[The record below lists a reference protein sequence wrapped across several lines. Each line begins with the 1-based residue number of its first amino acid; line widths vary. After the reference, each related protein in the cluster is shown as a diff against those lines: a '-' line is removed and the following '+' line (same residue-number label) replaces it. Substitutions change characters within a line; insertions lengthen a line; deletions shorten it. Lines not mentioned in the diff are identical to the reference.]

1 MIDRIFIPTVNRV
14 NDQITLSNIPKSLM
28 DKVTL
33 VVQSWERKKYKY
45 DVDYLVLPKHINLDD
60 YLCLSKS
67 RKIIYEEGRNLKYCV
82 LDDDLIFKRRN
93 QKRFGKPSNMEKS
106 SRICT
111 EEDVEEMFK
120 LYDGWLDEKDV
131 TFCGGCRFSIIPST
145 KEYLDNKPIFSQL
158 FINGSDIFDRLNE
171 FPLTEVRYDE
181 DVLFIL
187 SLFSKGFGSKESQT
201 FGFDNISLKG
211 KIEETVWKDSE
222 FKNVWRDHRKIE
234 KLFPQFYNV
243 LLDEKGKR
251 VKGGFR
257 NYGKTK
263 VFWSKCFKSSKTK
276 FPKNVLKHNQL
287 EVKETTSYDT
297 LINEVN
303 EVEKYDLGYQPPKPK
318 KNENPYPFTLKVHLW
333 SKGDCDKFCETISKN
348 LSSDKIKFVYNSKPN
363 KDPKFTEKR
372 KNPYIK
378 KTTHK
383 ERIESELWKDT
394 VEFWNDGWKTYITF
408 QITFNNEK
416 DLIHFTKLVKVRVS
430 LNTPYISFPQRVPKK
445 WKYWWV
451 CKNKNVNPKYPI
463 YVVSKNR
470 GDSRLTIK
478 CLERLNIP
486 YYVVIEPQN
495 YGEYKVVIDKKK
507 ILVLPYSNSGDG
519 VGRSRNWVWDHS
531 KSMGFKR
538 HWVMDDNI
546 VDFHRLYGNRKLPIG
561 DGGMF
566 RVCEEFVD
574 RFKNVPISGL
584 QYDFFTIDKGSY
596 PPFVR
601 NSRIYSV
608 LLIENSSPFRWRGR
622 YNEDTIISLDCLK
635 HNPKNPFDIKTYKET
650 NWSGD
655 YCTIQFN
662 CLLQQK
668 SPTQK
673 LGGGNSDEFYF
684 KEGTYNK
691 SKMLE
696 VVHSDVSKVKYMYN
710 RYHHIVNYLP
720 FKNNKLKLIDGYDPK
735 DNKSETDL
743 FEFER
748 VKDYFK

>member
-1 MIDRIFIPTVNRV
+1 MDRIFIPTVNRV
-14 NDQITLSNIPKSLM
+14 NDQITLGQIPKSLKN
-28 DKVTL
+28 KVTL

-67 RKIIYEEGRNLKYCV
+67 RKIIYEEGKNLKYCV

-93 QKRFGKPSNMEKS
+93 QKRFGLPSNMEKS
-106 SRICT
+106 SRICN
-111 EEDVEEMFK
+111 EEDMVEMFN
-120 LYDGWLDEKDV
+120 LYSNWLSQPNI
-131 TFCGGCRFSIIPST
+131 TFCGGCRFSIIPQT

-158 FINGSDIFDRLNE
+158 FLNGSDIFDKLNE

-187 SLFSKGFGSKESQT
+187 SLFSKGFGSRESQT

-222 FKNVWRDHRKIE
+222 FRNVWRDHRKIE
-234 KLFPQFYNV
+234 KLFPQYYNV
-243 LLDEKGKR
+243 LLDENGKR

-263 VFWSKCFKSSKTK
+263 VFWGKCFKSSQNKI
-276 FPKNVLKHNQL
+276 KNNINVVETVKYDKLLK
-287 EVKETTSYDT
+287 EVD
-297 LINEVN
+297 
-303 EVEKYDLGYQPPKPK
+303 EVENYELGYQPPKPK
-318 KNENPYPFTLKVHLW
+318 KKKDVYPFTLKVHIWKL
-333 SKGDCDKFCETISKN
+333 SDVENFCKTINKS
-348 LSSDKIKFVYNSKPN
+348 LTSD
-363 KDPKFTEKR
+363 DRKFTYNKKPHKNPKYVEKR
-372 KNPYIK
+372 KNPFVK

-383 ERIESELWKDT
+383 ERIESELWKNT
-394 VEFWNDGWKTYITF
+394 VEYWNDGWKSYITF
-408 QITFNNEK
+408 EITFNNEN
-416 DLIHFTKLVKVRVS
+416 DLIHFTKLIKVRVS
-430 LNTPYISFPQRVPKK
+430 LNSPFITYPIRKPKV

-451 CKNKNVNPKYPI
+451 CKNKNVNPQYPI

-531 KSMGFKR
+531 KQMGFKR

-546 VDFHRLYGNRKLPIG
+546 VNFHRLYGNRILPIG

-584 QYDFFTIDKGSY
+584 QYDFFCIDKQPY

-635 HNPKNPFDIKTYKET
+635 YNSKTPFDINTYKQT
-650 NWSGD
+650 NWSGE

-668 SPTQK
+668 SPTQL

-696 VVHSDVSKVKYMYN
+696 VIHTDVSDVKWKYN
-710 RYHHIVNYLP
+710 RFHHQTNYLP